1 MFESDQSKTE
11 MILSLI
17 SVYFR

>member
-1 MFESDQSKTE
+1 MFVSDQSKTE